1 MVLLCSLPVVIQAAF
16 VYRLL
21 RVCFP
26 VRIRVARNKMRATLL
41 FTIDNN
47 YSLCYYNGIN
57 KGYCLMLPQIPRHV
71 NREQKILGENSMS
84 FGERLKNMRMERRL
98 TQQRLAEAVGVSVVT
113 VRYWESNTKKPAMD
127 ALISVATVLRVS
139 TDTLLGISVAAKD
152 DRLALSPAEHSLVLD
167 YRALDTYGKKAVRT
181 MCLLEKERMDELT
194 AKAETNVIE
203 LKPKTQAKRQRREPK
218 RERYIPRYT
227 TPSAAGYA
235 VPLDG
240 ADFEMLLVDD
250 SVPPQA
256 DYAVNIDG
264 NSMYPYIKDG
274 DMVYVQKDVE
284 LSIGDIGIFCVD
296 GAMYCKQ
303 YYVDDER
310 NMILVSANP
319 KLRHTN
325 VFVGADFGSTVVCY
339 GKVLVDFRP
348 ELPDYLFE
356 DDEDE

>member
-1 MVLLCSLPVVIQAAF
+1 M
-16 VYRLL
+16 
-21 RVCFP
+21 
-26 VRIRVARNKMRATLL
+26 N
-41 FTIDNN
+41 
-47 YSLCYYNGIN
+47 
-57 KGYCLMLPQIPRHV
+57 
-71 NREQKILGENSMS
+71 
-84 FGERLKNMRMERRL
+84 FGERLKNMRMERKM
-98 TQQRLAEAVGVSVVT
+98 TQAALAGAIGVSVVT
-113 VRYWESNTKKPAMD
+113 VRYWESNTKKPSMD
-127 ALISVATVLRVS
+127 ALVSVSKALRVS
-139 TDTLLGISVAAKD
+139 TDTLLGLSISAKD
-152 DRLALSPAEHSLVLD
+152 DRLALSPAEHTLVLN
-167 YRALDTYGKKAVRT
+167 YRTLDTYGKKAVRT
-181 MCLLEKERMDELT
+181 MCLLEKERMDEL
-194 AKAETNVIE
+194 AEKAETNVIE
-203 LKPKTQAKRQRREPK
+203 LRPSPQTKRQAREPK

-227 TPSAAGYA
+227 TPSAAGYS

-310 NMILVSANP
+310 NLILVSANP

-325 VFVGADFGSTVVCY
+325 VFVGADFGSTVTCC